1 MSPSAPDES
10 WRSDEQLLAAFVAGD
25 ESGFGAL
32 VEKYARE
39 LHPFIRRYVRDTAL
53 AEDVIQETF
62 LQVHQSAGSFNP
74 DRRFRPWLFTIAV
87 NKARDHLRS
96 RTRKREVS
104 LGAGSSGSGEESASY
119 LDFLADPEAA
129 PDRRLDGHELEQVVR
144 GIVNRM
150 PDHLREV
157 LVMGY
162 YERFPYKDM
171 AEILDIPLGTV
182 KSRLHAAVTYFAAE
196 YRKCTDEGKLRTEGS
211 GIDRR

>member
-1 MSPSAPDES
+1 M
-10 WRSDEQLLAAFVAGD
+10 
-25 ESGFGAL
+25 
-32 VEKYARE
+32 
-39 LHPFIRRYVRDTAL
+39 
-53 AEDVIQETF
+53 
-62 LQVHQSAGSFNP
+62 
-74 DRRFRPWLFTIAV
+74 
-87 NKARDHLRS
+87 
-96 RTRKREVS
+96 
-104 LGAGSSGSGEESASY
+104 
-119 LDFLADPEAA
+119 
-129 PDRRLDGHELEQVVR
+129 VR